1 MTAERPFFATLVDH
15 ASALFRPSGA
25 FAYHYTRGKLG
36 MDPIF
41 HALLAQGLLSGR
53 ERILDLGCGQGSL
66 FACLLAARVQADQGR
81 WPAHWPP
88 APQARQLRGVELM
101 PKDVARAAQAFAAH
115 RNTVNI
121 EQGDMCTTDFG
132 EVDAVTILDALHY
145 FDHQGQRA
153 VLARIHAALAP
164 GGVFIT
170 RIGNAAAGWP
180 FRLSQGV
187 DHVVTF
193 LRGHRLPRLYCRPL
207 AEWVQLLEQTGFQV
221 EVQSMS
227 GRTPF
232 ANVMLIGRR

>member
-1 MTAERPFFATLVDH
+1 MTAERQFFATLVDH

-41 HALLAQGLLSGR
+41 RALLAQGLLGGR

-66 FACLLAARVQADQGR
+66 FACLLAARAQADQGR
-81 WPAHWPP
+81 WPAHWPS

-115 RNTVNI
+115 RDTVNI

-132 EVDAVTILDALHY
+132 EVDAITILDALHY